1 MKALHYFYKT
11 PAMDRLLRW
20 GAIALLVWL
29 VVLVIGAGAQSLHN
43 AGKAAAAIREYQRL
57 KGDAAQPRREADE
70 TIRKLQRNNLFVA
83 PPSRTQLPQTVAI
96 LGDSVLIGDQWY
108 REGQEVQ
115 GYQVTQIGPDFV
127 RVVRD
132 GQEHRLVPFD
142 VEVNYGRAAASG
154 PAGGRGRDTR
164 EGGQRGPRGRGGGPM
179 MPTGDGTQSPPQ
191 PPEDFRARMMEMRER
206 VESMTPDQR
215 REMFER
221 FRNASPEERE
231 RMRDEFMRG
240 RGQ

>member
-1 MKALHYFYKT
+1 MNALHIISKI
-11 PAMDRLLRW
+11 PATDRLLRW

-43 AGKAAAAIREYQRL
+43 TGKAAAAIREYQRL
-57 KGDAAQPRREADE
+57 KADAAQPRREADE
-70 TIRKLQRNNLFVA
+70 TIQKLQRNNLFVA

-96 LGDSVLIGDQWY
+96 LGDSVLVGDQWY

-115 GYQVTQIGPDFV
+115 GYLITQVGPDSV

-164 EGGQRGPRGRGGGPM
+164 EGQRGPRGGRGGPM
-179 MPTGDGTQSPPQ
+179 PTAGDGAQATPQQ